1 MNQLEPKG
9 FATIILATIIATAII
24 TGTATYVVMQRQK
37 EQITLNITIIP
48 QELYPLNLEGWI
60 FKLQFGVSE
69 TYIAQKDT
77 LQYQDSTLYGLLKK
91 IHGTS

>member
-48 QELYPLNLEGWI
+48 QELYPLNLEGWT